1 MEWNV
6 QVFSG
11 MQFLITILQKIF
23 HLRTFLN
30 IHLLASICFFFKA
43 VHFISLY
50 NRKPFLKYYPRDR

>member
-30 IHLLASICFFFKA
+30 IHLLASIWF
-43 VHFISLY
+43 
-50 NRKPFLKYYPRDR
+50 FLKQFTLFHYITENLS